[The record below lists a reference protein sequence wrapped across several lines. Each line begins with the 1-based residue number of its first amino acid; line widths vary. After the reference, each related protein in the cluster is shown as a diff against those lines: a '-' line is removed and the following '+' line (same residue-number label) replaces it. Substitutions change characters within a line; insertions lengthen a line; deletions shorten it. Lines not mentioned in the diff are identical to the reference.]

1 MKLILVCA
9 AVFVLLAGVFLL
21 YRDYYVKRKIKRNAA
36 HKYMVIE
43 PLMRNLAEGK
53 RIDNND
59 VMLLAN
65 DPSLRLAVY
74 KILEAYNKLDLFPTQ
89 FFTQEKGAESFLVS
103 WLEFPTELGAPP
115 DEIRMLTKVSVDNGA
130 SDYYVFEY
138 RTSAVVYAGFN
149 WMLGVCGP
157 YNEETRPFD
166 MPPRIFSRF
175 NTLDN
180 SSPER
185 EVQWVHEHIKQ
196 KH

>member
-1 MKLILVCA
+1 MKLILICA
-9 AVFVLLAGVFLL
+9 AVFVFLAGVFLL
-21 YRDYYVKRKIKRNAA
+21 YRDYYVKRRIKRNAA